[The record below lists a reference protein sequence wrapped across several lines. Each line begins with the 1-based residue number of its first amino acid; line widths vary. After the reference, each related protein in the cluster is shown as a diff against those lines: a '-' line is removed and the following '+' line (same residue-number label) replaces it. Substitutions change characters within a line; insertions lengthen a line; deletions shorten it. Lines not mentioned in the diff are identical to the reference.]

1 MKFRSL
7 VHTYVNHR
15 HYLKVQP
22 TPHPPPGSQAAGRG
36 RRHLAPRRRLLAS
49 DSLGFESPL
58 CHLLAVTLASCI
70 LTLPIYLL
78 GSWRGASSMSCC
90 AGRNWP
96 VPGSRWGLEQLG
108 MMEFVDLSSTGYGV
122 ALTLMPVLAYCHLN
136 QPPERQLQSPRP
148 RRTTWLLLKVLW
160 SSERIPSHISRLLP
174 RKPPV
179 GLSFSPKYYSLCPF
193 TSFSFSLPFLFLWP
207 RFCLPSAICEA
218 GQMPPLLFSP
228 AASCR
233 AGWGR
238 PRARGLPS
246 PLPTIPRLDHL
257 LSCS

>member
-1 MKFRSL
+1 
-7 VHTYVNHR
+7 
-15 HYLKVQP
+15 
-22 TPHPPPGSQAAGRG
+22 
-36 RRHLAPRRRLLAS
+36 
-49 DSLGFESPL
+49 
-58 CHLLAVTLASCI
+58 
-70 LTLPIYLL
+70 
-78 GSWRGASSMSCC
+78 MSCC

-108 MMEFVDLSSTGYGV
+108 MIEFVDLSSTGYGL

-160 SSERIPSHISRLLP
+160 SSERIPAHISRLLP

-179 GLSFSPKYYSLCPF
+179 GLSLSPKYYSLCPLPL
-193 TSFSFSLPFLFLWP
+193 SLFPFLSCFSGHAFAFP
-207 RFCLPSAICEA
+207 LPSARRGRC
-218 GQMPPLLFSP
+218 PLCFSRP
-228 AASCR
+228 LPR
-233 AGWGR
+233 AGPAGAA